1 MFCEDESQPTLINCM
16 FQANSAEGIGGAM
29 QIHNKTKVIL
39 ANCLFSG
46 NSARD
51 VGGAIYNEN
60 KSHVSLTNCAFV
72 SNTSSGIAGCIFN
85 KEDSSS
91 RLTNC
96 ILWGNTD
103 AKNDLE
109 SAQIQC
115 GTIIVNNCCIQTW
128 TGRLGGTANF
138 GLNPLFIDPDGP
150 DNKIGTADDNLRL
163 DLAFPCCNAG
173 DNSALP
179 ADTADLDKDGDVN
192 EPIPFDIEGKPCI
205 LNGIV
210 DLGAYEGN

>member
-1 MFCEDESQPTLINCM
+1 MSNQAPGGGGMFCEDESQPTLINCM

-138 GLNPLFIDPDGP
+138 GLNRYL
-150 DNKIGTADDNLRL
+150 
-163 DLAFPCCNAG
+163 
-173 DNSALP
+173 S
-179 ADTADLDKDGDVN
+179 
-192 EPIPFDIEGKPCI
+192 IPMVPTTK
-205 LNGIV
+205 
-210 DLGAYEGN
+210 